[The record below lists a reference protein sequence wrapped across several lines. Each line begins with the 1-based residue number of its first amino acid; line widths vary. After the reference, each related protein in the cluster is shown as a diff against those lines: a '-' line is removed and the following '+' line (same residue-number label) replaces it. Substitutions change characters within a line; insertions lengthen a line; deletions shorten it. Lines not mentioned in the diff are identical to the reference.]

1 MNMSKNIDENETQV
15 TLVKS
20 SLKAT
25 NGVTPSL
32 RTAYGY
38 ELQDTYVIVF
48 RAKGK
53 ATMCVPY
60 ESRSGYKLTTQ
71 RCILT
76 KKKHISSTIPV
87 INCGSGNTAQA
98 ESKYVYKWIMEQSS
112 DIEVLLCKWDF
123 KDKKTDSIS
132 MDWNGLG
139 LGYRFTEME
148 SGEYR
153 HWVPKDR
160 SEYLEVV
167 EVLHTFKPK
176 KREKLQKGFRKVFT
190 LNDGNGGTKTGRYE
204 YKYSDVEDYE
214 IGESNKLE
222 ELIV

>member
-25 NGVTPSL
+25 NGVGASL

-38 ELQDTYVIVF
+38 ELQDTYVIAF

-53 ATMCVPY
+53 VTMCVPY
-60 ESRSGYKLTTQ
+60 EKRSGYKHTSQ

-76 KKKHISSTIPV
+76 KKKKTWTTIPV
-87 INCGSGNTAQA
+87 INCGNENTAQA
-98 ESKYVYKWIMEQSS
+98 ESKYVYRWIMEQSS

-123 KDKKTDSIS
+123 KNKKNDSIS
-132 MDWNGLG
+132 MDWNGIG
-139 LGYRFTEME
+139 CGYIFTEME

-160 SEYLEVV
+160 SKYLEVV

-176 KREKLQKGFRKVFT
+176 EKEKLQKGFSKVFT
-190 LNDGNGGTKTGRYE
+190 LNDGTGRYE
-204 YKYSDVEDYE
+204 YHYSNVEDYK